1 MTQLGQ
7 VGVLV
12 GQEMARV
19 GTILQIISRKRSIVA
34 GAGNMAA

>member
-1 MTQLGQ
+1 MTQLGR

-19 GTILQIISRKRSIVA
+19 DTVLQTISRERSIVS
-34 GAGNMAA
+34 GEGNMTA

>member
-1 MTQLGQ
+1 MTQLGR

-19 GTILQIISRKRSIVA
+19 DTILQTISRERSIVA
-34 GAGNMAA
+34 GAGNIAA

>member
-7 VGVLV
+7 AGVLV

-19 GTILQIISRKRSIVA
+19 DTILQIISRGRRIVS
-34 GAGNMAA
+34 GEGNMAA